1 MKSGTNH
8 SQGGGGGKAA
18 GPASSDSMPVKPRQ
32 SKAAKK
38 PGAPSASSGAGGPS
52 SSTSSSTPIIGKG
65 SNHHHH
71 QSNHNPQQSAAA
83 GAAAPDN
90 KAGAGAKPSKG
101 TSNGNGSANGSK
113 AAQLDVISMGEDGYN
128 HKAAPSLQQ
137 KVRVVPGRGEFES
150 RYAMGRQLGL
160 GAFSNVFLGV
170 HKASQNNYAVKKIDR
185 EKMIWGDSRDV
196 LEDEVNHLI
205 MARHGPNIVQLYE
218 VYEEKV
224 HCYLVMELLHG
235 GELFDR
241 ILERKNFTEANAREC
256 VRGILTGLDYLH
268 ERYVQ
273 RPTAAA
279 MNCAWSCN
287 QHIIVMFGRSRGSVL
302 LCVCR
307 RLAHRDLKPENLLL
321 TSDESDTNVK
331 LADFGFSKLVRK
343 VNGCRTLCGTPGTLS
358 DCLPC
363 DPKIARTHSLIS
375 ALFDRVHGTGNLG
388 AMAGVRHQVRHV
400 ERGSHPVSAARRVPA
415 L

>member
-8 SQGGGGGKAA
+8 SQGSGKA
-18 GPASSDSMPVKPRQ
+18 GPSASSSDSMPVKPRQ

-38 PGAPSASSGAGGPS
+38 PGTGGAAPSAAAGS
-52 SSTSSSTPIIGKG
+52 IGKG
-65 SNHHHH
+65 SNHH
-71 QSNHNPQQSAAA
+71 QQPNHNSQPAAA
-83 GAAAPDN
+83 AN
-90 KAGAGAKPSKG
+90 KAGTKPSKQTG
-101 TSNGNGSANGSK
+101 GNSSGNNNANGSK
-113 AAQLDVISMGEDGYN
+113 AAQLDVISMGDDGYN

-137 KVRVVPGRGEFES
+137 KVRVVPGRGEFEN

-170 HKASQNNYAVKKIDR
+170 HKASQQNYAVKKIDR

-224 HCYLVMELLHG
+224 HCYLVMELMKG

-268 ERYVQ
+268 ERYVIIAVMNVHG
-273 RPTAAA
+273 AAA
-279 MNCAWSCN
+279 NIMATRAHPDSL
-287 QHIIVMFGRSRGSVL
+287 QAAGPSRPQAGEP
-302 LCVCR
+302 
-307 RLAHRDLKPENLLL
+307 A
-321 TSDESDTNVK
+321 
-331 LADFGFSKLVRK
+331 ADFGRL
-343 VNGCRTLCGTPGTLS
+343 
-358 DCLPC
+358 
-363 DPKIARTHSLIS
+363 
-375 ALFDRVHGTGNLG
+375 
-388 AMAGVRHQVRHV
+388 RHQREAGRLWLFQAGAQGQRMPDPLRHS
-400 ERGSHPVSAARRVPA
+400 RYVS
-415 L
+415 